1 MHLGKL
7 EAIIALN
14 MLLDRYPEFSLADTS
29 TPAPRRGIPGFRGFD
44 HLMIDVP

>member
-14 MLLDRYPEFSLADTS
+14 MLFDRYPEFTLADTP
-29 TPAPRRGIPGFRGFD
+29 TPASRRGIPGFRGFE